1 MKICIYEIYNINKK
15 IYYNLMGLIFTEILT
30 RDDFKKILRSNI
42 VTIVKASA
50 EWCGPCKKIKEYVGQ
65 LFDLTS
71 SNVQIVYLD
80 VDEGDDLSTYL
91 RIRKLPTFISFVGDD
106 RMDVLEGADPEDVR
120 KFFCKVEARA
130 KLLKGH

>member
-1 MKICIYEIYNINKK
+1 
-15 IYYNLMGLIFTEILT
+15 MGLIFTEILT

-91 RIRKLPTFISFVGDD
+91 RIRKLPTFISFVGDE